1 MHNPSPKFRIRSLLV
16 LVALVALA
24 LGYEVNRRRWATYRD
39 LARYHAE
46 YEEGGL
52 WTGRQCLDN
61 VIEYEQRRRRFVE
74 RAEVTK
80 AETCVEHSASSAEE
94 AKRQFQWA
102 EYHAQLKRDYASR
115 W

>member
-1 MHNPSPKFRIRSLLV
+1 MLRRLPKFRLRSLLI

-24 LGYEVNRRRWATYRD
+24 LGYEVNRRRWATYRA

-61 VIEYEQRRRRFVE
+61 VVEYEQKRRQFVA
-74 RAEVTK
+74 RGDIQGALTS
-80 AETCVEHSASSAEE
+80 VENSAPFAEE
-94 AKRQFQWA
+94 AKRQFQQA
-102 EYHAQLKRDYASR
+102 EYHSQMRRYYASR

>member
-1 MHNPSPKFRIRSLLV
+1 MRRPLPKFRIRSLLV

-24 LGYEVNRRRWATYRD
+24 LGYEVNRRRWATYRA

-46 YEEGGL
+46 HEEGGL

-61 VIEYEQRRRRFVE
+61 VIEYEQRRRQFVE
-74 RAEVTK
+74 RGEVKK
-80 AETCVEHSASSAEE
+80 AETCVENSAPFAEE
-94 AKRQFQWA
+94 AKRQFQQA
-102 EYHAQLKRDYASR
+102 EYHAQMKRYYASR